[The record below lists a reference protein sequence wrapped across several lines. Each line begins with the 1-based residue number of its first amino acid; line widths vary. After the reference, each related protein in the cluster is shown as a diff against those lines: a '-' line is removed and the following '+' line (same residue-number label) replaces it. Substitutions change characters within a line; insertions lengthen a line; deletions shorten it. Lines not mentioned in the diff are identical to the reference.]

1 MWRCYLN
8 LCWYYLGEKCNFWNF
23 WGGIP
28 HPAVRWFLVMQR
40 GPPLRLADD
49 IHDWSFWRL
58 PKKCVFGNALPGN
71 EILGLPRQRVSNEV
85 LPWATNTS
93 WQTCIVFVEWRRN
106 PICWQEKYLSSSVQQ
121 KHPGPVSAHFARLLS
136 AFSRKLLRITN
147 LRDPATPHCVTK
159 AAAGSRCC
167 HYRPDRGEI
176 CHCLHCRRQ
185 CKIFASGVNFSIFTH

>member
-1 MWRCYLN
+1 MIGVSDVFPRS
-8 LCWYYLGEKCNFWNF
+8 
-23 WGGIP
+23 
-28 HPAVRWFLVMQR
+28 V
-40 GPPLRLADD
+40 
-49 IHDWSFWRL
+49 
-58 PKKCVFGNALPGN
+58 CVAINLPGN

-121 KHPGPVSAHFARLLS
+121 KHPGPLSACFARLLS

-176 CHCLHCRRQ
+176 CHCRHCWRQ
-185 CKIFASGVNFSIFTH
+185 CKMFASGVNFSIFTLFCVFITKTVGIREGCR